1 MFMPTAMRLGKFRF
15 FFFSNEGDEPRH
27 IHVESGSAYAKF
39 WLEPV
44 DLAKSVGYK
53 NNELAELRR
62 IIEDRRL
69 LLKARWDAH
78 FGS

>member
-1 MFMPTAMRLGKFRF
+1 MPTAMRLGKFRF

-53 NNELAELRR
+53 SNELAELRR

-69 LLKARWDAH
+69 FLKARWDAH

>member
-1 MFMPTAMRLGKFRF
+1 MPTAMRLGKFRF

-44 DLAKSVGYK
+44 DLAKQVGYK
-53 NNELAELRR
+53 SNELAELRR

-69 LLKARWDAH
+69 FLKAGWA
-78 FGS
+78 FTGPI